1 MGWQGTFNKIAEKPP
16 TFSQKFHTDDVSLHR
31 SGHCFWL
38 VETNFS
44 LDTTNLKH
52 YPDLGNHA
60 SSVCYFSLFL
70 RSFPAQTS
78 FGGETIGGAKE

>member
-1 MGWQGTFNKIAEKPP
+1 MEWQGTFNKIAEKPP

-44 LDTTNLKH
+44 LDTTIEDLTSTLTMLKKVS
-52 YPDLGNHA
+52 Y
-60 SSVCYFSLFL
+60 SLFFAL
-70 RSFPAQTS
+70 DYEDT
-78 FGGETIGGAKE
+78 